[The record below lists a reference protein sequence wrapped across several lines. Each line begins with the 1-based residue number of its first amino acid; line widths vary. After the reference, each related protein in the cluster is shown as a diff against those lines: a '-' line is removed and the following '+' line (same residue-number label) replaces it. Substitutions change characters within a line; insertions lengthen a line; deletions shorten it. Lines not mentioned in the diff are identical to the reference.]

1 MKLARPP
8 ESFFFLMGVIALLAV
23 AGPRPSSVREAIM
36 LGSPAVVA
44 TLLYQIAKIVSGL
57 PPLDSRRIAEW
68 FLRAL
73 GLTAAAVAPAAMLA
87 QSELSIE
94 VFRGPFSMLYW
105 WLRPASW
112 VAILIIALVACRLG
126 ARSPQGEAA

>member
-8 ESFFFLMGVIALLAV
+8 ESFFFLMGVIALFAV

-36 LGSPAVVA
+36 LGSPAVVG
-44 TLLYQIAKIVSGL
+44 TLLYQVAKIVSGL
-57 PPLDSRRIAEW
+57 PPLDPRRVGEW
-68 FLRAL
+68 FLRAT

-94 VFRGPFSMLYW
+94 VFRGPFAMLYW

-112 VAILIIALVACRLG
+112 MAIFIVALAAGRLA
-126 ARSPQGEAA
+126 ARAPGGQAA